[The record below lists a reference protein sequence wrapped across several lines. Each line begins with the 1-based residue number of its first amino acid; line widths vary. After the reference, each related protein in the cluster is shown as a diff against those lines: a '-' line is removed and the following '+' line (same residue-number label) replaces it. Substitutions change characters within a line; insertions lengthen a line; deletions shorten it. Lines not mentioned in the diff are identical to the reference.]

1 VKSIFFSEIEKVL
14 EYKYGSQ
21 MAKFIKNTRTS
32 IRKVCTLPA
41 LLLNFSTREKTKS
54 NASGMLPILKN
65 YSVSTDKF
73 KIV

>member
-21 MAKFIKNTRTS
+21 MAKFIKKYKDKHQKSLHIACST
-32 IRKVCTLPA
+32 
-41 LLLNFSTREKTKS
+41 LNFSTREKTKS

>member
-1 VKSIFFSEIEKVL
+1 
-14 EYKYGSQ
+14 

-54 NASGMLPILKN
+54 NTSGMLPILKN
-65 YSVSTDKF
+65 YSVSTEKF